1 MSSNKNISIKIAANT
16 EQAVKGI
23 DKVSKQIDTLAN
35 KTKKTSFRKLTD
47 SVSSFGNAFSFVT
60 KAVKAAAA
68 AVNDTIEAYN
78 KQASAEVALEGAARN
93 NPYLNTASVQKL
105 KDYASQLQ
113 SISTIGDEELL
124 PMMAQLAAAG
134 RTQAEIQ
141 DIMSASVD
149 IAASGTMS
157 LESAVKN
164 LNKTY
169 SGLSGELGEANPA
182 IKNLTKEQLKN
193 GEAVKVMQQQY
204 GGIAKSVA
212 DATGGWK
219 QFQNTL
225 GDLKET
231 IGQNFAETKNSIGKV
246 LNTFFSGIISK
257 IQEASASAEDFRR
270 SLGLIA
276 SSGTDAQSSSKEIQG
291 EIDSLN
297 EQLKKLGNVKKFAI
311 DNALGDYEKQL
322 NARLKGLKADQKK
335 EIDGLNEELE
345 KTTFRKNYIRRQQGL
360 EFQQNGETSE
370 YDRLGNELTQLE
382 EKEDSLNKKIKER
395 ESSYKTAIKAA
406 EDSKNNA
413 KKEASDAEYSF
424 IEGFNS
430 STTALEN
437 KIKEIQDSIAKKQ
450 QELSA
455 ALKREQDEDSR
466 TEALKVLDLYNENHK
481 ARQQEIDDINR
492 KYAMMEAEGKQTDEN
507 AKKKE
512 ILAAYEKAYQDLI
525 TTDRTLITENNSKAK
540 EDLAEIVKLYKELY
554 GDIELP
560 ELDLDTSASIEEQ
573 RKQLESY
580 KSLLQS
586 MLEDVDKGS
595 DAYKTL
601 TDAIKKTDEALKEL
615 SSTTKD
621 WGDLDTWGKLEFA
634 EKQLSSLASSI
645 DSALSLTAQT
655 MDNEASAALSKLESQ
670 YAQGLVTEEDYY
682 SKKDKI
688 EQDSAKKKYKVELAT
703 WAMNLAATQSAAALA
718 IANSLKDGSTL
729 GMIQAA
735 VMGVQTAVQLAAQIA
750 AKPVPPSF
758 ASGGVVGGFQGA
770 STGGDNTYI
779 HARSG
784 EMMLNA
790 AQQRNLYDI
799 ANTRAGGG
807 VKWNITVNNEAGDVA
822 SASATASDDGI
833 QIAVKKIV
841 SEAMAGGEFN
851 DSYQAMRA
859 GIYGRRITS

>member
-1 MSSNKNISIKIAANT
+1 MANKNISIKIKADAKDA
-16 EQAVKGI
+16 EKGI
-23 DKVSKQIDTLAN
+23 DKVTSAINTLGKSKTVNSIGKLGTAFTGLKN
-35 KTKKTSFRKLTD
+35 ITST
-47 SVSSFGNAFSFVT
+47 VT
-60 KAVKAAAA
+60 NAVKAAAA
-68 AVNDTIEAYN
+68 TMGDLSEAAN
-78 KQASAEVALEGAARN
+78 KQVMAETALETAARN
-93 NPYLNTASVQKL
+93 NPYLDGYAVDRL
-105 KDYASQLQ
+105 KSYASQLQ
-113 SISTIGDEELL
+113 KVSTYGDEVLL

-149 IAASGTMS
+149 IAASGAMS

-182 IKNLTKEQLKN
+182 IKSLTKEQLKN
-193 GEAVKVMQQQY
+193 GEAVKVVASQY
-204 GGIAKSVA
+204 KGMAESVA
-212 DATGGWK
+212 KTTGAGQQLSNAW
-219 QFQNTL
+219 
-225 GDLKET
+225 GDLKENAGRV
-231 IGQNFAETKNSIGKV
+231 INYFVNPIKRGLASLV
-246 LNTFFSGIISK
+246 SGINELWEKAREAAGAVSNEPTTIESQLNK
-257 IQEASASAEDFRR
+257 QKEELAALEEQLETLKKKSNEAVSAQKGYADEIVEANKKSAEAS
-270 SLGLIA
+270 
-276 SSGTDAQSSSKEIQG
+276 
-291 EIDSLN
+291 N
-297 EQLKKLGNVKKFAI
+297 
-311 DNALGDYEKQL
+311 Y
-322 NARLKGLKADQKK
+322 
-335 EIDGLNEELE
+335 LE
-345 KTTFRKNYIRRQQGL
+345 KTLRANQASNL
-360 EFQQNGETSE
+360 
-370 YDRLGNELTQLE
+370 
-382 EKEDSLNKKIKER
+382 
-395 ESSYKTAIKAA
+395 KAA
-406 EDSKNNA
+406 GLAA
-413 KKEASDAEYSF
+413 KGTE
-424 IEGFNS
+424 
-430 STTALEN
+430 
-437 KIKEIQDSIAKKQ
+437 
-450 QELSA
+450 SA
-455 ALKREQDEDSR
+455 AKAIDKAVEARDKE
-466 TEALKVLDLYNENHK
+466 TESL
-481 ARQQEIDDINR
+481 RSQID
-492 KYAMMEAEGKQTDEN
+492 

-512 ILAAYEKAYQDLI
+512 IEQ
-525 TTDRTLITENNSKAK
+525 TEEAIQKNKTQ
-540 EDLAEIVKLYKELY
+540 EQLEAEIAARNKLREEYDKTVADKKREIEIRRQAGEQISKEEEAQELY
-554 GDIELP
+554 NTALSAYIKMMTSPEFAGNSGSYEHEKKAREFIDEMRKIANIELP

-682 SKKDKI
+682 NKKDKI
-688 EQDSAKKKYKVELAT
+688 EQESAKKKYKVELAT

>member
-1 MSSNKNISIKIAANT
+1 MSTKKNISIKIAANT

-35 KTKKTSFRKLTD
+35 KTKKNPIVNFTNSFNSLTR
-47 SVSSFGNAFSFVT
+47 AASFVT
-60 KAVKAAAA
+60 KAIKSAAA
-68 AVNDTIEAYN
+68 AVNDTIEAYS
-78 KQASAEVALEGAARN
+78 KQAEAETQLEAAARN
-93 NPYLNTASVQKL
+93 NPYLNTASVQRL

-113 SISTIGDEELL
+113 SISTVGDEELL

-182 IKNLTKEQLKN
+182 IKSLTKEQLKN

-204 GGIAKSVA
+204 GGIARSVA

-225 GDLKET
+225 GDLKEA
-231 IGQNFAETKNSIGKV
+231 IGQNFAETKNSAGKI

-257 IQEASASAEDFRR
+257 IQEASTSAEDFRR

-276 SSGTDAQSSSKEIQG
+276 SSGATAQSSSKEIQG
-291 EIDSLN
+291 EIDTLN
-297 EQLKKLGNVKKFAI
+297 AQLEKLGNVKKFAV
-311 DNALGDYEKQL
+311 DNALDDYKKQL
-322 NARLKGLKADQKK
+322 DSRLEGLKEDQKK
-335 EIDGLNEELE
+335 EIDSLNEELE
-345 KTTFRKNYIRRQQGL
+345 KTAFRINNVRHQQGV
-360 EFQQNGETSE
+360 EFQLKGETSE
-370 YDRLGNELTQLE
+370 YDRLGNELTELE
-382 EKEDSLNKKIKER
+382 KKEDSLNERIKER
-395 ESSYKTAIKAA
+395 KSSYDTAIKAA
-406 EDSKNNA
+406 KESKA
-413 KKEASDAEYSF
+413 TAEKEASDAEYSF

-430 STTALEN
+430 SKTALEN
-437 KIKEIQDSIAKKQ
+437 KITEIQNDIAKKQ
-450 QELSA
+450 AELSA

-466 TEALKVLDLYNENHK
+466 TEEQKVLDLYSENHK

-492 KYAMMEAEGKQTDEN
+492 KYALMEAEGRQTDEN

-512 ILAAYEKAYQDLI
+512 VLAAYEKAYQSLI

-540 EDLAEIVKLYKELY
+540 KDLEEIIRLYKELY

-560 ELDLDTSASIEEQ
+560 EFTLDTSSSIEEQ
-573 RKQLESY
+573 KKQLEDY
-580 KSLLQS
+580 KNILQS
-586 MLEDVDKGS
+586 MLEDVDKES
-595 DAYKTL
+595 EAYKTL
-601 TDAIKKTDEALKEL
+601 TKAIKETDEAIKSL
-615 SSTTKD
+615 SASAKD
-621 WGDLDTWGKLEFA
+621 WGDLTVWEKLEFA

-645 DSALSLTAQT
+645 DSALSLTAET
-655 MDNEASAALSKLESQ
+655 MDNEASAALSNLESQ
-670 YAQGLVTEEDYY
+670 YAQGLVSEEDYY
-682 SKKDKI
+682 DKKDKI
-688 EQDSAKKKYKVELAT
+688 EQDSARKKYKIELAT
-703 WAMNLAATQSAAALA
+703 WAMNLASTQSAAALA
-718 IANSLKDGSTL
+718 IANSLKDGGTL

-779 HARSG
+779 HARNG

-790 AQQRNLYDI
+790 AQQRNLFDV
-799 ANTRAGGG
+799 ANSRMGGG

-841 SEAMAGGEFN
+841 SEAMAGGELN